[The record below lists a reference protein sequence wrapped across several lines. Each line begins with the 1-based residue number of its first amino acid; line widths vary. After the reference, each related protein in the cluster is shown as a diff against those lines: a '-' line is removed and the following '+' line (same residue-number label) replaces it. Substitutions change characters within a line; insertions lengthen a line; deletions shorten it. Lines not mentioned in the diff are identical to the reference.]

1 VSVQLTSSEQRDEA
15 ARLLALDG
23 HGLEVESVAMAL
35 RLFEQQERAMAK
47 QVEVDREST
56 TQLRD
61 SSFRDFSPEER
72 LEGVD
77 V

>member
-1 VSVQLTSSEQRDEA
+1 VSVELTSSEQRGEA
-15 ARLLALDG
+15 ARLLSLDE

-47 QVEVDREST
+47 QVEIDREST

-61 SSFRDFSPEER
+61 IGSRNLSPEER
-72 LEGVD
+72 LESLD